1 MPGCDWLKKLNKG
14 WKSLN
19 SIERISL
26 PEVRLY
32 YKNFSFI
39 TRSYCTSVNQTRLHL
54 WLLTHFLLQGL
65 GFIKSHCNIKYVQRT
80 KAIKISTRIA
90 GLWSQS
96 NGNLYALQAHGLY
109 QKHVTLM
116 TRYASVQSSTRQAT
130 SDPGNE
136 VALQGDPDWL
146 QKMQNEKLGKAIFF
160 LVIYW
165 IVTWNTPKFSP

>member
-1 MPGCDWLKKLNKG
+1 M
-14 WKSLN
+14 
-19 SIERISL
+19 
-26 PEVRLY
+26 
-32 YKNFSFI
+32 
-39 TRSYCTSVNQTRLHL
+39 
-54 WLLTHFLLQGL
+54 
-65 GFIKSHCNIKYVQRT
+65 QRT

-136 VALQGDPDWL
+136 VALQGDPD
-146 QKMQNEKLGKAIFF
+146 
-160 LVIYW
+160 
-165 IVTWNTPKFSP
+165 